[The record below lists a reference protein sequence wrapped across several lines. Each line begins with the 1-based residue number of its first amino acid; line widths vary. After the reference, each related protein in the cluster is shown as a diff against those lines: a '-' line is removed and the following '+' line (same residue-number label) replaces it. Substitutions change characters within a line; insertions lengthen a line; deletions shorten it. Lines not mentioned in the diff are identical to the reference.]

1 MFFFLIF
8 ILLLTVPTDW
18 FRPVSSWR
26 MGRSPPVS
34 TTCSRNDRPRGLR
47 PNKVCLAWHHGLFQH
62 LVKIGGDNQW
72 QGLVPDRSNIS
83 CNTQLSTRVDDCL
96 AQIFRRAKWLYTR
109 ARIWIFA
116 AFILRWKLLKFKLFF
131 GYNPLLLS
139 SLAHIKKYFDSFIV
153 YYPKQP
159 TFDEQILRF

>member
-1 MFFFLIF
+1 
-8 ILLLTVPTDW
+8 
-18 FRPVSSWR
+18 

-72 QGLVPDRSNIS
+72 QGLVPDWSNIS
-83 CNTQLSTRVDDCL
+83 CSTQLLTRVDDCL

-116 AFILRWKLLKFKLFF
+116 AFYTTSSPPLFLLPLKFQISPTHLEILLFI
-131 GYNPLLLS
+131 S
-139 SLAHIKKYFDSFIV
+139 QHTIK
-153 YYPKQP
+153 YYVHEHLPFVKPIMCMSCENHQAF
-159 TFDEQILRF
+159 TITYYCNHYEWRQ